1 LHHKEDTTTSIKE
14 HQSHTTT
21 TTIKAKVTIKVV
33 KEFTKTTI
41 IMLHTVGKIKIKEED
56 ITNIITPKAKTW
68 VINKRKVIT
77 TLTKDNHSTNKETHS
92 TNGKHH
98 KAIQ

>member
-1 LHHKEDTTTSIKE
+1 LHHKEDTTTSIKD
-14 HQSHTTT
+14 QSNTTT
-21 TTIKAKVTIKVV
+21 TTIKTKGTIRVV
-33 KEFTKTTI
+33 CTKTTI
-41 IMLHTVGKIKIKEED
+41 IMLHTGVKIKED
-56 ITNIITPKAKTW
+56 ITNTITPKAKTW

-77 TLTKDNHSTNKETHS
+77 TLTVNHSTNQETHS